1 MKFSSLRF
9 LAIPLAA
16 VLLAPISAAAT
27 TIDFSTVGAP
37 GDTGSSTFVDP
48 GTGLTVT
55 GFHKDDADWLAANLY
70 IRDQTNDH
78 GFGICNPTEAPCPG
92 PSGGGDIN
100 ELDNDGAQELIR
112 LALPAGYEWE
122 SVQLSSLD
130 DNDDGKPDLEFGQL
144 WADMDGNPDTLDT
157 VLWQFMGD
165 SANVE
170 PSFLIPG
177 SAASSPYLFFQPF
190 DWTPGGLNINNDFLV
205 YGATINQTRVPEPAT
220 IGILGIGLLALGRLR
235 RKR

>member
-9 LAIPLAA
+9 LVIPLAA
-16 VLLAPISAAAT
+16 VLLAPMTAVAT
-27 TIDFSTVGAP
+27 TIDFSTLGA
-37 GDTGSSTFVDP
+37 GDTGSSTYVDP

-55 GFHKDDADWLAANLY
+55 GLAKDDATWDPANLY
-70 IRDQTNDH
+70 VRNQTNDH

-100 ELDNDGAQELIR
+100 ELDNNGAQELIR
-112 LALPAGYEWE
+112 LTLPGGYEWV

-130 DNDDGKPDLEFGQL
+130 ENDGGSPEFGQL
-144 WADMDGNPDTLDT
+144 WADLNGDPSSFNTL
-157 VLWQFMGD
+157 LWQFEGNDMD
-165 SANVE
+165 VE

-177 SAASSPYLFFQPF
+177 SAATAPYLFFQPF
-190 DWTPGGLNINNDFLV
+190 DWKTDRNTNNDFLV
-205 YGATINQTRVPEPAT
+205 YGVTIRQTRVPEPVT
-220 IGILGIGLLALGRLR
+220 IGVLGIGLVALRLPR